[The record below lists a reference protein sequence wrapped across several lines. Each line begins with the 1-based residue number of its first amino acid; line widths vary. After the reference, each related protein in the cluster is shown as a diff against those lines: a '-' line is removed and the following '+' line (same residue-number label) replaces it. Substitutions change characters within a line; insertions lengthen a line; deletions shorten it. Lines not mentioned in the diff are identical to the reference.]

1 MNNKKMLSMLM
12 VIIWVAQFLVEAL
25 TFGVILQLDLLPGL
39 YVTILGV
46 LFALVWILP
55 GVLLFRKKKKG
66 KTGCQIVALILVTL
80 IILGCAGV
88 SGMVSKFGQTMNNV
102 TGKTEI
108 TTMMTVYVRSDDDA
122 QDIQDAADY
131 TFATLKNVG
140 TEKTRQ
146 AVDTLQNTLGKTL
159 TTVEYAVTT
168 EMADALYAGEV
179 DAILLSSAYA
189 GTLADTEG
197 YTDFASRTK
206 VLHEVTIVEESKT
219 DDTQLKE
226 PLTTRPVI
234 GENKVDKP
242 ATNQKGEEAT
252 VANTPFLVYLSGN
265 DTRSTTLVTS
275 RSDVNIIAAVNPVTK
290 QILLVNTP
298 RDYFIPHPNSPN
310 GERDKLTHLGND
322 GINCSVRGLE
332 ALYNERIDAET
343 FAEWGIEYFKYD
355 YCHHVLIPTAAP
367 YIDSVSVGGEGID
380 GELVFKAKDA
390 VLSGEARV
398 IEEKNGESYVKGLCS
413 GLGTIEFNNVE
424 VQKDGEYVLTLVMRK
439 NTCDGQFCVVT
450 VNGTDKYDF
459 LIAEQ
464 KAFSR
469 EGRRQIKIKLN
480 AGVNT
485 ISITNPVGSPMDS
498 AAMQYEKMGK
508 ELKRATKKFAEEN
521 NCEEKKI
528 LYSIC
533 EWGWNKPWKWGGKAG
548 NIWRTTGDIMANWA
562 SIVGIYEVNVRLN
575 EYAQPGAFNDP
586 DMLEVGNGKLTYDE
600 NKAHFTLW
608 SMMAAPLILGN
619 DIRSFIKED
628 GTVDKDNKILGILTN
643 KEVIAVNQ
651 DKLGIQCKRIKS
663 NGFNDVLVK
672 PLENNE
678 VAVCFFN
685 KGPVTANMSV
695 SFDEIHNVVAVS
707 LPKAE
712 SYTIRELWDNTE
724 ETVSDRITASVA
736 SHAVKVYRVSAN
748 V

>member
-1 MNNKKMLSMLM
+1 MKKGLAVLSGLAVAGAAVSSGLMYLKKKDICPRCEVKKALAKTKIHYTKDELYNNGAALTPPMGWSSWNLFRHKIDENVILGIAKAMKESGLADAGYVYVNLDDCWQSSMRDENGRMQGDLTTFPHG
-12 VIIWVAQFLVEAL
+12 IKWLVEQ
-25 TFGVILQLDLLPGL
+25 VNDLGL
-39 YVTILGV
+39 KLG
-46 LFALVWILP
+46 IYSSN
-55 GVLLFRKKKKG
+55 G
-66 KTGCQIVALILVTL
+66 
-80 IILGCAGV
+80 
-88 SGMVSKFGQTMNNV
+88 
-102 TGKTEI
+102 
-108 TTMMTVYVRSDDDA
+108 
-122 QDIQDAADY
+122 
-131 TFATLKNVG
+131 
-140 TEKTRQ
+140 
-146 AVDTLQNTLGKTL
+146 TL
-159 TTVEYAVTT
+159 TCE
-168 EMADALYAGEV
+168 DLP
-179 DAILLSSAYA
+179 
-189 GTLADTEG
+189 
-197 YTDFASRTK
+197 AS
-206 VLHEVTIVEESKT
+206 
-219 DDTQLKE
+219 
-226 PLTTRPVI
+226 
-234 GENKVDKP
+234 
-242 ATNQKGEEAT
+242 
-252 VANTPFLVYLSGN
+252 
-265 DTRSTTLVTS
+265 
-275 RSDVNIIAAVNPVTK
+275 
-290 QILLVNTP
+290 
-298 RDYFIPHPNSPN
+298 
-310 GERDKLTHLGND
+310 
-322 GINCSVRGLE
+322 
-332 ALYNERIDAET
+332 LYNERIDAET

-355 YCHHVLIPTAAP
+355 YCHHVLIPTDAP

-390 VLSGEARV
+390 VISGEARV

-672 PLENNE
+672 PLEDNK

-695 SFDEIHNVVAVS
+695 SLDEIHNVVAVS

-712 SYTIRELWDNTE
+712 SYTICELWDNTE